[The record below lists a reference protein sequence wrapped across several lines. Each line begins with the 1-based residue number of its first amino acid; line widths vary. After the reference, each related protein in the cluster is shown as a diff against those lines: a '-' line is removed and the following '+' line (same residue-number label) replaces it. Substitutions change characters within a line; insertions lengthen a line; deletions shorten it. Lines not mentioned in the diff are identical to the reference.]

1 MSDKIRKFCSKHSN
15 VVAFVLGMITIVLIL
30 SIVRQAASL
39 NTKPFFQWIA
49 NDHGDV
55 ADWVS
60 GIGTFLAFLA
70 IFWQVNKQTNIQRGL
85 DAEHQRP
92 RFSLVFI
99 PVVRTGVTTIVF
111 GEGQDGNKAKQLAT
125 NHSGY
130 RKICINNMSPNT
142 IYEIE
147 VRLKYHLSSDPQGI
161 REEYFLYSGLRPN
174 HDLVLLPDF
183 KFNESDEQ
191 IRYDHLTIRFDTS
204 ANEIG
209 FCDYSGSHN
218 KTHDSALSSEKY
230 YFVRSKNRSISA
242 TAPDVMIKKK
252 SKTYMNLNDGM
263 DDANKHTSYENI

>member
-1 MSDKIRKFCSKHSN
+1 MFDRIREFCSKHSN
-15 VVAFVLGMITIVLIL
+15 IVAFVLGMATIALVF
-30 SIVRQAASL
+30 SIVKQATSL
-39 NTKPFFQWIA
+39 NTQPFFQWIA
-49 NDHGDV
+49 NEHGDV

-99 PVVRTGVTTIVF
+99 PEARKGMTTVVF
-111 GEGQDGNKAKQLAT
+111 GEGQDGNKAEQLAM

-183 KFNESDEQ
+183 KFNDSDEQ

-209 FCDYSGSHN
+209 FCDYQGSHS
-218 KTHDSALSSEKY
+218 KSHDTALGSEKY

-252 SKTYMNLNDGM
+252 SKIYADLNNGM
-263 DDANKHTSYENI
+263 DAANKHTNYENI